1 MNTSSV
7 DCKHN
12 AHPFA
17 LLDPSFILDAIESAG
32 YQVDGRVTALNSYEN
47 RVYQIG
53 IDDQPPIIAKFYRPN
68 RWSRAQILEE
78 HEFTQELVAADLPIV
93 STLKNQPESLHSYQD
108 FLFSL
113 YPRKGGRAPEL
124 DNFDNLFILGR
135 FLGRLHSVGA
145 TSDFKYRP
153 TITSQSFG
161 HESVQFISERFIPKD
176 LKIAYDTLTADLLA
190 TIDRQLDECGPYKNI
205 RVHGDCHIGNILWR
219 DDIPHFIDFDDS
231 RMAPAIQDIW
241 MLLSGT
247 KSEQQQQLLEVLEGY
262 QEFAQFNSEELKL
275 IEILRT
281 LRMLYFS
288 SWLARRWDDPAFPMG
303 FPWFN
308 TVHYWEQHILSL
320 REQLFALSEP
330 PLSIDPYNAELAD

>member
-1 MNTSSV
+1 MDENSNSANV
-7 DCKHN
+7 DHKQKS
-12 AHPFA
+12 HPFA
-17 LLDPSFILDAIESAG
+17 LLDPSFILAAIESVG

-53 IDDQPPIIAKFYRPN
+53 IEDQLPIIAKFYRPH
-68 RWSRAQILEE
+68 RWSEAQILEE
-78 HEFTQELVAADLPIV
+78 HEFTEELVAADLPIV
-93 STLKNQPESLHSYQD
+93 SALKNQHKSLHSYQD

-145 TSDFKYRP
+145 ARDFKHRP
-153 TITSQSFG
+153 TITNQVFG
-161 HESVQFISERFIPKD
+161 HESVQFISERFIPTD
-176 LKIAYDTLTADLLA
+176 LKIAYDTLTTDLLVA
-190 TIDRQLDECGPYKNI
+190 IDQQLDECGPYKNI

-231 RMAPAIQDIW
+231 RMAPAVQDIW

-247 KSEQQQQLLEVLEGY
+247 KLEQQQQLLEILEGY
-262 QEFAQFNSEELKL
+262 NEFAEFNSEELKL
-275 IEILRT
+275 IEIHRT

-288 SWLARRWDDPAFPMG
+288 AWLARRWDDPAFPMG

-308 TVHYWEQHILSL
+308 TVRYWEQHILSL

-330 PLSIDPYNAELAD
+330 PLNIDPYNT